1 MPNAGLLYCA
11 RLTVI
16 LGSIAEFGGDPRLG
30 CLALIFKAVREK
42 SFMYAEKVREILAK
56 HSRLDVDV
64 NNLKEDDDLYEVGLT
79 SLTTVNI
86 MLAIEDAFDIEFPDN
101 KLNRKTFNSIE
112 SLVEVIEEL
121 VD

>member
-1 MPNAGLLYCA
+1 
-11 RLTVI
+11 
-16 LGSIAEFGGDPRLG
+16 
-30 CLALIFKAVREK
+30 
-42 SFMYAEKVREILAK
+42 MYAEKVREILAK
-56 HSRLDVDV
+56 HSRLDVDINSV
-64 NNLKEDDDLYEVGLT
+64 KEDADLYDLGLT

-86 MLAIEDAFDIEFPDN
+86 MLAIEDAFDIEFPDS

>member
-1 MPNAGLLYCA
+1 
-11 RLTVI
+11 
-16 LGSIAEFGGDPRLG
+16 
-30 CLALIFKAVREK
+30 
-42 SFMYAEKVREILAK
+42 MYAEKVREILAK

-64 NNLKEDDDLYEVGLT
+64 NNLKEDDDLYDLGLT

-86 MLAIEDAFDIEFPDN
+86 MLAIEDAFDIEFPDS

-112 SLVEVIEEL
+112 SRVEVIEEL

>member
-1 MPNAGLLYCA
+1 
-11 RLTVI
+11 
-16 LGSIAEFGGDPRLG
+16 
-30 CLALIFKAVREK
+30 
-42 SFMYAEKVREILAK
+42 MYAEKVREILAK

-64 NNLKEDDDLYEVGLT
+64 NNLKEDDDLYDLGLT

-86 MLAIEDAFDIEFPDN
+86 MLAIEDAFDIEFPDS

-121 VD
+121 VDWQDSIEALDELLGLTWFDVMPNRFCDNL

>member
-1 MPNAGLLYCA
+1 
-11 RLTVI
+11 
-16 LGSIAEFGGDPRLG
+16 
-30 CLALIFKAVREK
+30 
-42 SFMYAEKVREILAK
+42 MYAEKVREILAK
-56 HSRLDVDV
+56 HSRLDIDV
-64 NNLKEDDDLYEVGLT
+64 NSLKEDDDLYDLGLT

-86 MLAIEDAFDIEFPDN
+86 MLAIEDAFDIEFPDS

>member
-1 MPNAGLLYCA
+1 
-11 RLTVI
+11 
-16 LGSIAEFGGDPRLG
+16 
-30 CLALIFKAVREK
+30 
-42 SFMYAEKVREILAK
+42 MYAEKVREILAK

-64 NNLKEDDDLYEVGLT
+64 NNLQEDDALYDLGLT

-86 MLAIEDAFDIEFPDN
+86 MLAIEDAFDIEFPDS

-112 SLVEVIEEL
+112 SLVDVIEEL

>member
-1 MPNAGLLYCA
+1 
-11 RLTVI
+11 
-16 LGSIAEFGGDPRLG
+16 
-30 CLALIFKAVREK
+30 
-42 SFMYAEKVREILAK
+42 MYAEKVREILAK

-64 NNLKEDDDLYEVGLT
+64 NSLKEDDDLYDLGLT

-86 MLAIEDAFDIEFPDN
+86 MLAIEDAFDIEFPDS

>member
-1 MPNAGLLYCA
+1 
-11 RLTVI
+11 
-16 LGSIAEFGGDPRLG
+16 
-30 CLALIFKAVREK
+30 
-42 SFMYAEKVREILAK
+42 MYTEKVREILAK

-64 NNLKEDDDLYEVGLT
+64 NSLKEDDDLYDLGLT

-86 MLAIEDAFDIEFPDN
+86 MLAIEDAFDIEFPDS

>member
-1 MPNAGLLYCA
+1 
-11 RLTVI
+11 
-16 LGSIAEFGGDPRLG
+16 
-30 CLALIFKAVREK
+30 
-42 SFMYAEKVREILAK
+42 MYAEKVREILAK

-64 NNLKEDDDLYEVGLT
+64 NNLKEDDDLYDLGLT

-86 MLAIEDAFDIEFPDN
+86 MLAIEDAFDIEFPDS

-112 SLVEVIEEL
+112 SLVDVIEEL

>member
-1 MPNAGLLYCA
+1 MLFDRTLPGNEFYLPGK
-11 RLTVI
+11 RL
-16 LGSIAEFGGDPRLG
+16 
-30 CLALIFKAVREK
+30 
-42 SFMYAEKVREILAK
+42 MYAEKVREILAK

-64 NNLKEDDDLYEVGLT
+64 NNLKEDDDLYDLGLT

-86 MLAIEDAFDIEFPDN
+86 LLAIEDAFDIEFPDS

-112 SLVEVIEEL
+112 SLVDVIEEL

>member
-1 MPNAGLLYCA
+1 
-11 RLTVI
+11 
-16 LGSIAEFGGDPRLG
+16 
-30 CLALIFKAVREK
+30 
-42 SFMYAEKVREILAK
+42 MYAEKVREILAK

-64 NNLKEDDDLYEVGLT
+64 NSLKEDDDLYDLGLT

-86 MLAIEDAFDIEFPDN
+86 MLAIEDAFDIEFPDS

-121 VD
+121 V

>member
-1 MPNAGLLYCA
+1 
-11 RLTVI
+11 
-16 LGSIAEFGGDPRLG
+16 
-30 CLALIFKAVREK
+30 
-42 SFMYAEKVREILAK
+42 MYAEKVREILAK

-64 NNLKEDDDLYEVGLT
+64 NNLKEDDDLYDLGLT

-86 MLAIEDAFDIEFPDN
+86 MLAIEDAFDIEFPDS

>member
-1 MPNAGLLYCA
+1 
-11 RLTVI
+11 
-16 LGSIAEFGGDPRLG
+16 
-30 CLALIFKAVREK
+30 
-42 SFMYAEKVREILAK
+42 MYAKKVREILAK
-56 HSRLDVDV
+56 HSRLDIDV
-64 NNLKEDDDLYEVGLT
+64 NSLKEDDDLYAVGLT

-86 MLAIEDAFDIEFPDN
+86 MLAIEDAFDIEFPDS